1 MGVPRSVTSTQPVVW
16 ESTAAGQSATERPA
30 AEPPP
35 LITPSSTEG
44 HSQLAERAH
53 AIQRSGSGS
62 SSAGAQLPQ
71 AVTGLAGVAIV
82 LILLYDTRTFPP
94 GILGVELFLVV
105 CGFLVTLL
113 VLHEVGR
120 RGRGRAGVVDF
131 WSRRLKYVVLSL
143 TITVALTTALVYL
156 LGGLHEARVISGTV
170 VAGLFQVANWHVLSG
185 DEVAWQQLAWD
196 ESGRINPLGHLWL
209 VSLLEQ
215 LLMAWPLFL
224 ALLWWICWR
233 SLSATTVLVWAAFGA
248 AAAMAPMMY
257 DGTNGDRLYMGT
269 DSHAVAFM
277 AGAAVGCSVQTLN
290 WRRGRR
296 DRRGHRKS
304 GKKAAAAVT
313 GFGAGMLALLVAA
326 SLLIARQSQP
336 WLFDGG
342 LAVIG
347 GVAALLAAALCFE
360 QSPLFRLFSWGPL
373 VELGKLFY
381 PMYLLHL
388 PIYWLLK
395 TTKPGIAGYG
405 LLFVGGGLTWLAA
418 IIMHYAIA
426 ERLRLRR
433 WPLHLALPI
442 GVACAVVA
450 AGALYL
456 PDAIEKRMNP
466 SGRPVVLLT
475 LGDSLVGDVALALA
489 NHGAD
494 RFGIVDGST
503 PSCGVMSS
511 EEVGTRPGAR
521 STAEHCRDWEGSW
534 RFAIRESTPDVIVVH
549 LGSDV
554 EEQRLNGRWFS
565 PCTPTYRHR
574 YTAQLERA
582 ARLWA
587 EEAPAAEILL
597 MNERTVTAT
606 TDPAAAR
613 CYNAIVERFAAAETQ
628 VALLDLEG
636 FLCAGDT
643 CRRHTPDG
651 EPLYHADQVH
661 LTRPG
666 MHYLVRWLEQA
677 IGRG

>member
-1 MGVPRSVTSTQPVVW
+1 VTSTQPVVR
-16 ESTAAGQSATERPA
+16 ESTAASRSATKRPA

-53 AIQRSGSGS
+53 AIQRSGSES
-62 SSAGAQLPQ
+62 SRAGAELPQ

-82 LILLYDTRTFPP
+82 LILLYDTGTFPP

-113 VLHEVGR
+113 VLHEFGR
-120 RGRGRAGVVDF
+120 TGRGMAGVVDF
-131 WSRRLKYVVLSL
+131 WNRRLKYVVLSL
-143 TITVALTTALVYL
+143 TITIALTTALVYL
-156 LGGLHEARVISGTV
+156 LGGLHEAHMISGTAA
-170 VAGLFQVANWHVLSG
+170 AGLFQVANWHLLSG
-185 DEVAWQQLAWD
+185 AEVAWQQLAWD
-196 ESGRINPLGHLWL
+196 ESGRIDPLGHLWL
-209 VSLLEQ
+209 VNLLEQ
-215 LLMAWPLFL
+215 LLLAWPLFL
-224 ALLWWICWR
+224 ALLWWICRR
-233 SLSATTVLVWAAFGA
+233 SLWTITGLVWAALGA
-248 AAAMAPMMY
+248 AAVVAPMMY
-257 DGTNGDRLYMGT
+257 DGTNGGRLYVGT
-269 DSHAVAFM
+269 DSHAVAFI
-277 AGAAVGCSVQTLN
+277 AGAAVGCLVQTLKARRGRQD
-290 WRRGRR
+290 RRGRR
-296 DRRGHRKS
+296 KRGKTT
-304 GKKAAAAVT
+304 AAAVT
-313 GFGAGMLALLVAA
+313 VFGAGMLALLVAA
-326 SLLIARQSQP
+326 SLLIGRQPQL

-342 LAVIG
+342 LAVIVG
-347 GVAALLAAALCFE
+347 IAAMLAAALCFE

-388 PIYWLLK
+388 PIYSLLK
-395 TTKPGIAGYG
+395 MTKPGIAGYG
-405 LLFVGGGLTWLAA
+405 LLLVGGGLTWLAA
-418 IIMHYAIA
+418 IIMHYAVA

-433 WPLHLALPI
+433 WPLHVALPI
-442 GVACAVVA
+442 AFACAVIV

-456 PDAIEKRMNP
+456 PGAIEKRMNP
-466 SGRPVVLLT
+466 SGRPVVLT
-475 LGDSLVGDVALALA
+475 LGDSLVGDMALALA

-494 RFGIVDGST
+494 RFGVVDGST

-511 EEVGTRPGAR
+511 EDFGTRPDAR

-534 RFAIRESTPDVIVVH
+534 RLAIRESEPHVIVVH

-554 EEQRLNGRWFS
+554 EQQRLDGRWFS
-565 PCTPTYRHR
+565 PCTPTYRSR
-574 YTAQLERA
+574 YAAQLERA

-587 EEAPAAEILL
+587 EEAPAAEVLL

-643 CRRHTPDG
+643 CRKHTPDG
-651 EPLYHADQVH
+651 EPLYHADQVY

-666 MHYLVRWLEQA
+666 MNYLVPWLEQA
-677 IGRG
+677 IGRT